1 MNRLEENVFVNPEMV
16 AEELPRFVLRVNE
29 MVQENWRHANLT
41 PHTYHIGGGR
51 KYIRIVRYWGDKP
64 NDRSVLCFVRA
75 SDGAVLKAA
84 SWKAPTLNFIR
95 GSIFDEVL
103 PVNEYGT
110 RR

>member
-1 MNRLEENVFVNPEMV
+1 MNRLEENVFVTPEMV

-29 MVQENWRHANLT
+29 MVQENWTHTNLT

-51 KYIRIVRYWGDKP
+51 KYIRIVRHWGGKP

-84 SWKAPTLNFIR
+84 GWKAPTLNFTR

-103 PVNEYGT
+103 PVNQYGT